1 MEARLTFDAA
11 NRQWGVRLD
20 MGGVPVF
27 HECYVDPAVPD
38 GLVSRVRAC
47 SGKDTVTDCP
57 ADYADEA
64 TRELCRSYTAMVFEP
79 HAAYR

>member
-1 MEARLTFDAA
+1 M
-11 NRQWGVRLD
+11 N

-27 HECYVDPAVPD
+27 HECYFDPAVPE

-47 SGKDTVTDCP
+47 SGRDTVTDCP
-57 ADYADEA
+57 EGYEDEV
-64 TRELCRSYTAMVFEP
+64 TRQLCRSYTAMVFEP